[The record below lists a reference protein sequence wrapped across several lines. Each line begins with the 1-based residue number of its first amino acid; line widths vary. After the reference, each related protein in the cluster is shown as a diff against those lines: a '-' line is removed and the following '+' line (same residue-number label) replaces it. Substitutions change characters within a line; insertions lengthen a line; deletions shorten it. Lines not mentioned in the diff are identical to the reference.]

1 MTQNGGIKIS
11 TLII

>member
-1 MTQNGGIKIS
+1 MIS